1 MTILIGKEKAELFAT
16 AHEDKDVTGYE
27 SDRYPKTAHR
37 DRDMDLHNNELG
49 RRIGAE
55 NACVSE
61 EEMADIIYREIY
73 SSSTQ
78 FIWLHD

>member
-27 SDRYPKTAHR
+27 SDGYPKTAH
-37 DRDMDLHNNELG
+37 RDMDLHNNELG
-49 RRIGAE
+49 RHIGAE
-55 NACVSE
+55 NAGVSE
-61 EEMADIIYREIY
+61 DEMADIIYREIN
-73 SSSTQ
+73 SLSTQ